1 MTKPGQEDNYEDD
14 NLELDDDQPIEDEG
28 EEEQD
33 DPDLEGDDSE
43 DEGEKPPKGA
53 DSGKNVKSP
62 EKGAEKNQEAEEEF
76 DEIVFNRQKVKV
88 PKSERQTLLQ
98 KGYHY
103 DEVRAERDKAV
114 NLAKRLGYKS
124 LDDMEQAIEWQ
135 NLQAEAQQKG
145 VDPATLWQKRQEEKE
160 ASELKTRLS
169 VLEQRETIKDDPNFN
184 QAFYKKH
191 KAEIEAYA
199 LELGGD
205 LHAAYRGYVYH
216 HLPQFTEA
224 SASEKA
230 KTMLRGQKRG
240 VPGSDGAPG
249 KQPSLG
255 LTKTEEAAA
264 RKMVEGGHFKS
275 VEEYAKY
282 HTVAKKRARR

>member
-1 MTKPGQEDNYEDD
+1 MAKPGQEDMYDDERDLDEDTPI
-14 NLELDDDQPIEDEG
+14 DDEDEQ
-28 EEEQD
+28 EQD
-33 DPDLEGDDSE
+33 DPDLEGDDSD
-43 DEGEKPPKGA
+43 DEGEQPPKGA

-62 EKGAEKNQEAEEEF
+62 EKGAEKSQEAEEEF

-103 DEVRAERDKAV
+103 DQVRAERDKAV
-114 NLAKRLGYKS
+114 ALAKKLGYKS
-124 LDDMEQAIEWQ
+124 LDEMEEAIEWQ
-135 NLQAEAQQKG
+135 NVQAEAQQRG
-145 VDPATLWQKRQEEKE
+145 IDPAALWQQRQDEKK
-160 ASELKTRLS
+160 ASHLETRLTIM
-169 VLEQRETIKDDPNFN
+169 EQRESLKDDPNFN
-184 QAFYKKH
+184 EAFYKKH
-191 KAEIEAYA
+191 KAEIEAFA

-224 SASEKA
+224 TASEKA
-230 KTMLRGQKRG
+230 KTILRSQKRG

-255 LTKTEEAAA
+255 LTKAEEAAA
-264 RKMVEGGHFKS
+264 RKMVERGLFKD
-275 VEEYAKY
+275 VAEYAKY
-282 HTVAKKRARR
+282 HTAAKKRARR